1 MKRKSIFTKI
11 VCAVSALALTLSFA
25 PTVAEADN
33 PFVQTFYTS
42 DPAPFVGSDNV
53 LYAITDHDEDITEG
67 GFFTMREWR
76 AYSTTD
82 MVNWR
87 DHGAILKLEDVSWA
101 NMDDRRAWAPQ
112 AVEKDG
118 KYYLYFPSTSSVGGY
133 FAIGV
138 AVSDSPTGPYR
149 DALGK
154 PLVIGGG
161 RDIDPTVY
169 IDDDGQAYLYWC
181 QSPIK
186 YVKLND
192 DMISYSGSIVEQDPA
207 SVGLEGYVEGP
218 WFAARTND
226 NGEKLY
232 YMVYAGHGN
241 SGEAMH
247 YATSDSPT
255 GPWTHHGSVMEME
268 NIASVDDGGGHGSFT
283 IHGGVVDYKG
293 HSYMFYHNGALPS
306 GGGYHRSAAIEEFEY
321 TADGMIPVMTMSH
334 NGATAVDTLNPY
346 QQVEAETICWEYGV
360 KTVEEIK
367 DDGTQGVTVYN
378 MHDNDYIKLESVD
391 FGEAGA
397 TKFTAAVKDVKADAA
412 ASIEVYIREND
423 SVGNNRNTQNIFD
436 VLTNGEL
443 VATLDV
449 DNATDEYKE
458 FTVDLD
464 TKVTGVH
471 DVFLVFKGNYAKP
484 TSEQDPAAVISEDD
498 TGMFKFDYW
507 RFTEDFVPT
516 PEPQPTVQPSEQPTV
531 NNPPAA
537 TPVPEAAEL
546 DKAKIKTVKNL
557 KGKKLQVVLNKVAG
571 ADGYEVV
578 VSMKKSFKSKQII
591 NTKKVKVKINKFKKA
606 KLKKGK
612 KYFVKARAYKN
623 GADGKIYG
631 AYSAKKAVKIKK

>member
-1 MKRKSIFTKI
+1 MKRKSLFTKI
-11 VCAVSALALTLSFA
+11 VCAVSAFALTLSFA
-25 PTVAEADN
+25 PAVAEADN

-87 DHGAILKLEDVSWA
+87 DHGVILKLEDVSWA
-101 NMDDRRAWAPQ
+101 NMNDRRAWAPQ

-118 KYYLYFPSTSSVGGY
+118 KYYMYFPSTSSVGGY

-192 DMISYSGSIVEQDPA
+192 DMISYSGNIVEQDPG

-218 WFAARTND
+218 WFTARTND

-241 SGEAMH
+241 AGEAMR
-247 YATSDSPT
+247 YATSTSPT

-268 NIASVDDGGGHGSFT
+268 SISAVEDNGGHGSFT

-293 HSYMFYHNGALPS
+293 KSFMFYHNGALAG
-306 GGGYHRSAAIEEFEY
+306 GGGYHRSACIEEFEY
-321 TADGMIPVMTMSH
+321 DADGKIPVMRMSL
-334 NGATAVDTLNPY
+334 NGANAVDTLNPY
-346 QQVEAETICWEYGV
+346 QQIEAETICWEYGV
-360 KTVEEIK
+360 KTVEEPK
-367 DDGTQGVTVYN
+367 EEGPQGVTVYN

-397 TKFTAAVKDVKADAA
+397 IKFTAAVKDVKADAN
-412 ASIEVYIREND
+412 ASIEVYIMDENCVD
-423 SVGNNRNTQNIFD
+423 NDKNPMNIFNL
-436 VLTNGEL
+436 LTEGDK
-443 VATLDV
+443 VATVDV
-449 DNATDEYKE
+449 DNTTDEYKE

-464 TKVTGVH
+464 KKVTGVH
-471 DVFLVFKGNYAKP
+471 DLFLVFKGDYAKP
-484 TSEQDPAAVISEDD
+484 ASEMDPASVISETD

-507 RFTEDFVPT
+507 KFTEEVVATPAPT
-516 PEPQPTVQPSEQPTV
+516 PTVQPSAQPDTNQPTV
-531 NNPPAA
+531 TPAP
-537 TPVPEAAEL
+537 TDNKL
-546 DKAKIKTVKNL
+546 DKAIIKSAKNL
-557 KGKKLQVVLNKVAG
+557 KGKKIKVAIKKMSDV
-571 ADGYEVV
+571 DGYEVV
-578 VSMKKSFKSKQII
+578 IAKKKNFKGKQVI
-591 NTKKVKVKINKFKKA
+591 NTKKVKVKIKKFKKA
-606 KLKKGK
+606 KLKKSK
-612 KYFVKARAYKN
+612 KYFVKARAYKI
-623 GADGKIYG
+623 GADGNKIYG
-631 AYSAKKAVKIKK
+631 DYSAAKKIKIKK